1 MRKDEFL
8 QTLRRALNGNVPP
21 RVVEENVR
29 YYDGYISDEVRK
41 GRTEEAVIEEIGDPR
56 LIARTIEDTTDGAGE
71 GEFVDADSSYDQS
84 SSRTERGYGT
94 YDSDRTG
101 STQRHSVHYIDLS
114 KWYWRVLAVV
124 IVFAVIYLVFMV
136 IGGVLTLIAP
146 FIGPLFLIWL
156 VVTLFKNFRQR

>member
-1 MRKDEFL
+1 MRKDECL

-41 GRTEEAVIEEIGDPR
+41 GRSEEEVIEEIGDPR

-71 GEFVDADSSYDQS
+71 GEFVDDDTSAYSRSSD
-84 SSRTERGYGT
+84 RGYGT

-101 STQRHSVHYIDLS
+101 STQRHSMHYIDLS
-114 KWYWRVLAVV
+114 KWYWR
-124 IVFAVIYLVFMV
+124 I
-136 IGGVLTLIAP
+136 
-146 FIGPLFLIWL
+146 
-156 VVTLFKNFRQR
+156 

>member
-41 GRTEEAVIEEIGDPR
+41 GRSEEEVIEEIGDPR

-71 GEFVDADSSYDQS
+71 GEFVDDDASAYSRSSD
-84 SSRTERGYGT
+84 RGYGT

-101 STQRHSVHYIDLS
+101 STQRHSMHYIDLS
-114 KWYWRVLAVV
+114 KWVLA
-124 IVFAVIYLVFMV
+124 Y
-136 IGGVLTLIAP
+136 IGGGNRSCSYLSGVYGGRRSAYIDRSAHRTAVSYLADCN
-146 FIGPLFLIWL
+146 
-156 VVTLFKNFRQR
+156 NFPEF

>member
-41 GRTEEAVIEEIGDPR
+41 GRSEEEVIEEIGDPR

-71 GEFVDADSSYDQS
+71 GEFVDDDSSYSQS
-84 SSRTERGYGT
+84 SSRTERGYDT
-94 YDSDRTG
+94 YDSGRTG
-101 STQRHSVHYIDLS
+101 SAKRHSIYIDLS
-114 KWYWRVLAVV
+114 KWYWRVLAAV

-156 VVTLFKNFRQR
+156 VVTLFKNFRQQ

>member
-41 GRTEEAVIEEIGDPR
+41 GRSEEEVIEEIGDPR

-71 GEFVDADSSYDQS
+71 GEFVDDDTSAYSRSSD
-84 SSRTERGYGT
+84 RGYGT

-101 STQRHSVHYIDLS
+101 STQRHSMHYIDLS
-114 KWYWRVLAVV
+114 KWYWRILAVV
-124 IVFAVIYLVFMV
+124 IVAAVIYLVFMV

-146 FIGPLFLIWL
+146 LIGPLFLIWL
-156 VVTLFKNFRQR
+156 IVTIFRNFKQS

>member
-21 RVVEENVR
+21 RVVEENIC

-41 GRTEEAVIEEIGDPR
+41 GRSEEEVIDEIGDPR

-114 KWYWRVLAVV
+114 KWYWRVLATV

-146 FIGPLFLIWL
+146 FIGPLFLFWL
-156 VVTLFKNFRQR
+156 IVTIFRNFKQR

>member
-41 GRTEEAVIEEIGDPR
+41 GRSEEEVIEEIGDPR

-71 GEFVDADSSYDQS
+71 GEFVDDDTSAYSRAAD
-84 SSRTERGYGT
+84 RG
-94 YDSDRTG
+94 
-101 STQRHSVHYIDLS
+101 
-114 KWYWRVLAVV
+114 
-124 IVFAVIYLVFMV
+124 F
-136 IGGVLTLIAP
+136 
-146 FIGPLFLIWL
+146 
-156 VVTLFKNFRQR
+156 

>member
-21 RVVEENVR
+21 RVVEENIR

-41 GRTEEAVIEEIGDPR
+41 GRSEEEVIDEIGDPR

-94 YDSDRTG
+94 YDSDWTG

-114 KWYWRVLAVV
+114 KWYWRVLAAV

-156 VVTLFKNFRQR
+156 VVTLFRNFKQR

>member
-21 RVVEENVR
+21 RVVEENIC

-41 GRTEEAVIEEIGDPR
+41 GRSEEEVIDEIGDPR

-84 SSRTERGYGT
+84 SSRTERGYGSVT
-94 YDSDRTG
+94 YR
-101 STQRHSVHYIDLS
+101 
-114 KWYWRVLAVV
+114 
-124 IVFAVIYLVFMV
+124 
-136 IGGVLTLIAP
+136 IGIRGDKSCV
-146 FIGPLFLIWL
+146 
-156 VVTLFKNFRQR
+156 

>member
-41 GRTEEAVIEEIGDPR
+41 GRSEEEVIEEIGDPR

-71 GEFVDADSSYDQS
+71 GEFVDDDTS
-84 SSRTERGYGT
+84 GYGT
-94 YDSDRTG
+94 SDSDRTG
-101 STQRHSVHYIDLS
+101 STQRHSKHYIDLS
-114 KWYWRVLAVV
+114 KWYWRILAVV
-124 IVFAVIYLVFMV
+124 IVAAVIYLVFMV
-136 IGGVLTLIAP
+136 VGGVLTLIAP
-146 FIGPLFLIWL
+146 LIGPLFLIWL
-156 VVTLFKNFRQR
+156 IVTIFRNFKQR

>member
-21 RVVEENVR
+21 RVVEENIR

-41 GRTEEAVIEEIGDPR
+41 GRSEEEVIDEIGDPR

-114 KWYWRVLAVV
+114 KWYWRVLATV

-156 VVTLFKNFRQR
+156 VVTLFRNFKQR

>member
-41 GRTEEAVIEEIGDPR
+41 GRSEEEVIEEIGDPR

-71 GEFVDADSSYDQS
+71 G
-84 SSRTERGYGT
+84 
-94 YDSDRTG
+94 
-101 STQRHSVHYIDLS
+101 
-114 KWYWRVLAVV
+114 
-124 IVFAVIYLVFMV
+124 
-136 IGGVLTLIAP
+136 
-146 FIGPLFLIWL
+146 
-156 VVTLFKNFRQR
+156 